1 MRKVEKVVPI
11 VLFAVVAI
19 IIFKHLFFTGT
30 TATNQGS
37 TSGQVKEIPD
47 LIVTVNEKKVNFQ
60 DAIPIITNE
69 RILVP
74 LRVIFESMG
83 AVVDWKGESQ
93 GIFATR
99 KGKSVQL
106 SINSNNALI
115 NNNKTFLGTPVTLYK
130 DRTMI
135 PLRFI
140 GEAFDGIVDWNSQTS
155 VIAISIPKEEML
167 EIPDM
172 KVTLNN
178 NQLKFGIPPVFKDG
192 RNYIPVEAIFDGL
205 ENEVYW
211 TKKVN
216 NISASID
223 GASMEL
229 FVGRNYA
236 IVNGKRINTTDFPIE
251 YKGAVL
257 APVRFV
263 TEAFGG
269 IAHFVE
275 KNKITHIYINRPK
288 FKTSF
293 LSKDPVIITK
303 PKPVSGVT
311 LMGNRMLMVSDN
323 PEILNNKTIPF
334 DRATLCSSDVNS
346 INDNIDHRVFGW
358 HINNLGKEIKLG
370 ITLENL
376 SSTNDIEVVGLKG
389 INRMSPNGWSN
400 YDVGL
405 PIAETVLSNQ
415 LLNIKMNNSVVKA
428 GQTIVLQSFQV
439 ESDFLIGFLDEFTI
453 KKTKGTGKLNYRIR
467 TVLCQSGNE
476 LSSIKSNTIDVDR
489 ENTHPRG
496 SWGGSLLYTKL
507 PLYRV
512 GSGEVAYSLSNG
524 FTDNIMSKETA
535 LNGTC
540 TVIGNSGHYGANYK
554 IEIPVVNNTG
564 IVKTVRVRIGAR
576 GGLYAGAVRTKD
588 GVFIIP
594 LLEPAK
600 EVANVIDYK
609 VKEKSD
615 IIELE
620 IMHAGGSA
628 LAMAVDLIT
637 LE

>member
-11 VLFAVVAI
+11 VIFAVVAI
-19 IIFKHLFFTGT
+19 IIFKNLFFTGT
-30 TATNQGS
+30 TATNLRS

-47 LIVTVNEKKVNFQ
+47 LIVTVNEKKVDFQ
-60 DAIPIITNE
+60 DTNPIVTNE

-74 LRVIFESMG
+74 LRVIFEAMG

-93 GIFATR
+93 SIFTTR

-106 SINSNNALI
+106 SINSNNAFI
-115 NNNKTFLGTPVTLYK
+115 DNNKTFLETPVTLYK
-130 DRTMI
+130 DRTLV

-140 GEAFDGIVDWNSQTS
+140 GEAFDGIVDWNNKTS

-178 NQLKFGIPPVFKDG
+178 NQLEFRIPPVFKDG
-192 RNYIPVEAIFDGL
+192 RNYIPLESIFDGL

-211 TKKVN
+211 TKEANK
-216 NISASID
+216 ISASID
-223 GASMEL
+223 GASMRL
-229 FVGRNYA
+229 FVGKNYA
-236 IVNGKRINTTDFPIE
+236 IINGKRVNTTDFPIE
-251 YKGAVL
+251 YHGAVL

-275 KNKITHIYINRPK
+275 ENKVTHIYINRPK

-293 LSKDPVIITK
+293 LEKEPAKIVK
-303 PKPVSGVT
+303 PILVPKTT
-311 LMGNRMLMVSDN
+311 LIGNRRLMVSNN
-323 PEILNNKTIPF
+323 PEILNQKTIST
-334 DRATLCSSDVNS
+334 DGVTLCNSDVNS
-346 INDNIDHRVFGW
+346 NDDKVNHRVFGW
-358 HINNLGKEIKLG
+358 HINNLGKNVKLG

-376 SSTNDIEVVGLKG
+376 SGTNDIEVIGLKG

-405 PIAETVLSNQ
+405 PIAETVLSGQ
-415 LLNIKMNNSVVKA
+415 LLNIKMNSSVVKA
-428 GQTIVLQSFQV
+428 GQTKVIQSFQV
-439 ESDFLIGFLDEFTI
+439 ESDYLIGFLDEFTI
-453 KKTKGTGKLNYRIR
+453 RKAQGTGKLKYRIR
-467 TVLCQSGNE
+467 TVLSQSGSE
-476 LSSIKSNTIDVDR
+476 LSSIKSNTVDVDR

-496 SWGGSLLYTKL
+496 NWVGSQLYVKL
-507 PLYRV
+507 PPYKA
-512 GSGEVAYSLSNG
+512 GGGEVAYSFSNG
-524 FTDNIMSKETA
+524 VTDNIMSEQTA
-535 LNGTC
+535 LKSGC
-540 TVIGNSGHYGANYK
+540 GVIGNSGHYGANYR
-554 IEIPVVNNTG
+554 IIIPVVNKSG
-564 IVKTVRVRIGAR
+564 LAKTIRVRIGAR
-576 GGLYAGAVRTKD
+576 GGLYTGAVRTKE
-588 GVFIIP
+588 GVFITP
-594 LLEPAK
+594 LLEPAT
-600 EVANVIDYK
+600 EVANVIDYQL
-609 VKEKSD
+609 KEKSE